1 MTLAQELVND
11 LSLKEIVLVRR
22 MQKENDKKQ
31 NMIAML
37 FALGFILN
45 FLIIGLSGRFHW
57 QQNSLNIE
65 ALGYVMICL
74 GYFLMFVSLKQNEY
88 AAVNIDVIGEQKVF
102 SNGLYSVVRHP
113 MYLGN
118 VIVLLFIPLA
128 FGFYWDFLISFLLII
143 PLVMRTIN
151 EEKVLTAQLN
161 GYSEYC
167 KKVKWRLFPY
177 MW

>member
-1 MTLAQELVND
+1 MEIRKKLAKKFLTSVVTLGIVIFLASGSFRFWQGWVFLGIYFLYLASV

-65 ALGYVMICL
+65 
-74 GYFLMFVSLKQNEY
+74 
-88 AAVNIDVIGEQKVF
+88 
-102 SNGLYSVVRHP
+102 
-113 MYLGN
+113 
-118 VIVLLFIPLA
+118 
-128 FGFYWDFLISFLLII
+128 LI
-143 PLVMRTIN
+143 
-151 EEKVLTAQLN
+151 
-161 GYSEYC
+161 
-167 KKVKWRLFPY
+167 
-177 MW
+177 